1 MTHER
6 EVAYISGAITHDPHY
21 KEKFADAEMVLEH
34 LGYVVLNPTNTP
46 LGLNYD
52 EYMRIDLLLV
62 EIADTIVMLPDWM
75 KSDGATVEHDH
86 AVKLGK
92 RIIDYKG
99 ISTQSPIACKKRW
112 LDYLK
117 NS

>member
-99 ISTQSPIACKKRW
+99 ISTQSPIACKNAGW
-112 LDYLK
+112 II
-117 NS
+117 